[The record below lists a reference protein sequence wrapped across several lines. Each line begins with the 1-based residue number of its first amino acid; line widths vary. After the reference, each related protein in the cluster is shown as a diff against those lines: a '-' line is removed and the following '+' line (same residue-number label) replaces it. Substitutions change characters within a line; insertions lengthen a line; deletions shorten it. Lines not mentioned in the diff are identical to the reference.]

1 MRSLIFLIL
10 FSIPTAFVFAQE
22 LGELVPPKPPIVFPS
37 NSLGI
42 DLMVGESG
50 FGFGGFYKKQLST
63 KFTLFGDV
71 ATYEAKDEREI
82 EYVDIYGQTFTIG
95 KKNRV
100 FMVPFTFGAQVRM
113 FENQLADNLRPYIFA
128 GAGPTIA
135 VSTPYD
141 VEFFKAFSY
150 AQTHYAVGG
159 FAGIGANFGLDKNS
173 LIGLNISYSYTQ
185 FIDDGVEILYGRYKK
200 EISSF
205 FITLNFG
212 FMY

>member
-1 MRSLIFLIL
+1 MRKLIFLIL
-10 FSIPTAFVFAQE
+10 FSFPTAFVFAQE
-22 LGELVPPKPPIVFPS
+22 LGEVVPPKPPMVFPP
-37 NSLGI
+37 NALGF

-50 FGFGGFYKKQLST
+50 FGLGGFYKRQLST
-63 KFTLFGDV
+63 KFSLFADV
-71 ATYEAKDEREI
+71 SMSEAKDEREI

-100 FMVPFTFGAQVRM
+100 FLVPFTFGAQIRF
-113 FENQLADNLRPYIFA
+113 FENQLADNLRPYLFA
-128 GAGPTIA
+128 GVGPTIA
-135 VSTPYD
+135 VTTPYEQ
-141 VEFFKAFSY
+141 EFFKSFSF

-159 FAGIGANFGLDKNS
+159 NAGIGANFGLDKNS

-200 EISSF
+200 EITSF
-205 FITLNFG
+205 FISLNFG

>member
-1 MRSLIFLIL
+1 MRRLIFLLL
-10 FSIPTAFVFAQE
+10 FSIPTTFVFAQE
-22 LGELVPPKPPIVFPS
+22 LGEIVPPKPPMTFPP
-37 NSLGI
+37 NALGI

-50 FGFGGFYKKQLST
+50 FGLGGFYKKQLST
-63 KFTLFGDV
+63 KFTLFGDIS
-71 ATYEAKDEREI
+71 TSEAKDEREI

-100 FMVPFTFGAQVRM
+100 FLFPLILGAQYRM

-135 VSTPYD
+135 ITTPYD
-141 VEFFKAFSY
+141 KEFFNAFSY

-159 FAGIGANFGLDKNS
+159 SAGIGANFGLDKNS
-173 LIGLNISYSYTQ
+173 LIGLTISYSYTQ

-200 EISSF
+200 EITSF